1 MKEGL
6 MARDVKKDRFVARLE
21 KAINASSKTQFQIAD
36 ELGYPNANLITIFK
50 KGTTRV
56 PLDKVAPLARAL
68 DLDPANFMREWMAA
82 YMPVALV
89 ALEELVGT
97 PLSRSERTWVDGL
110 RKTFGTV
117 PPFDRSWSEE
127 LKDLVR
133 SSAPVTIAA

>member
-6 MARDVKKDRFVARLE
+6 MARDAKKDWFVARLE
-21 KAINASSKTQFQIAD
+21 RAINASEKSQLQIAD

-56 PLDKVAPLARAL
+56 PLEKVPAMARAL
-68 DLDPANFMREWMAA
+68 DLEPADFLRDWLAV
-82 YMPVALV
+82 YMPGALV
-89 ALEELVGT
+89 AIEELVGT

-110 RKTFGTV
+110 RKTFSTV
-117 PPFDRSWSEE
+117 PPFDKAWSEG

-133 SSAPVTIAA
+133 SSAPATIAA